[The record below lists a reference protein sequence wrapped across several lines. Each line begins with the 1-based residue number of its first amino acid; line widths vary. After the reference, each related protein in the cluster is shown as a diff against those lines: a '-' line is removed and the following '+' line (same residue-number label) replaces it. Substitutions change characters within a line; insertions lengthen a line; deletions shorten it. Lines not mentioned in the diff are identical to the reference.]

1 MDANFAIPHSPFL
14 KEAIHSF
21 WQINKQATFASEII
35 IPKGVVEIIFNFSV
49 PSVISSLIA
58 GKPYLLPRCFI
69 NSFNTSPVQ
78 LHLPQQH
85 FFFGARLHPT
95 AVAGLFGV
103 PAGEFAN
110 QPTDLALIDN
120 DIHSLWHQLGE
131 QATFENRVTLFSQ
144 WIADR
149 YITSTNQEKAF
160 NYFLDNTNRHL
171 PGITALSKELC
182 YSPRHLSRKFLAHTG
197 MNIEEIVLYKKYIN
211 AVNLIHHSKQS
222 LTEIAYGCQFSDQ
235 SHFIKTFR
243 FFTGITPGAYR
254 KIKGP
259 IEGYIY
265 KDVR

>member
-1 MDANFAIPHSPFL
+1 MDAHFAIPQSPLL

-21 WQINKQATFASEII
+21 WQTNKQVFFGSEII

-49 PSVISSLIA
+49 PAVISSVIA
-58 GKPYLLPRCFI
+58 DKQYQLPRCFI
-69 NSFNTSPVQ
+69 NGFYTSPVQ
-78 LHLPQQH
+78 LQLPQQH
-85 FFFGARLHPT
+85 FFFGIRLHPT
-95 AVAGLFGV
+95 AVKNLFGV

-110 QPTDLALIDN
+110 QPTDLTLIN
-120 DIHSLWHQLGE
+120 KEIHSLWHRLVE
-131 QATFENRVTLFSQ
+131 SPTFENRVTIISQ
-144 WIADR
+144 WIESH
-149 YITSTNQEKAF
+149 YVTSTNQEKAF

-171 PGITALSKELC
+171 PGVTELSKELC
-182 YSPRHLSRKFLAHTG
+182 YSPRHLARKFIAHTG

-222 LTEIAYGCQFSDQ
+222 LTEIAYACQFSDQ

-259 IEGYIY
+259 VEGHFY